1 MYNMLLKRV
10 PIFSSFNEDELERL
24 AKLCVQRTTPRDHVI
39 LVAEEVGDTLFIISH
54 GSVKVSYVSE
64 SGREVILSILKKG
77 DFFGELSLLDGKTR
91 SANITT
97 LEQTDLLLIR
107 RGDFLHLIEEFPNIA
122 IGLLR
127 VLAQRIRAADLQIA
141 SVTLQDAMGRVAS
154 AIVHVAE
161 KTGRPRGDSVII
173 PKLPIQQ
180 DLASMAGTARETISR
195 VMTEFEEKGFIE
207 KEGHRVVIPDFAKF
221 KRTYTTVK

>member
-1 MYNMLLKRV
+1 MERAMYNMLLKRV

-97 LEQTDLLLIR
+97 LEQTDL
-107 RGDFLHLIEEFPNIA
+107 F
-122 IGLLR
+122 
-127 VLAQRIRAADLQIA
+127 
-141 SVTLQDAMGRVAS
+141 
-154 AIVHVAE
+154 
-161 KTGRPRGDSVII
+161 
-173 PKLPIQQ
+173 
-180 DLASMAGTARETISR
+180 
-195 VMTEFEEKGFIE
+195 
-207 KEGHRVVIPDFAKF
+207 
-221 KRTYTTVK
+221 